1 MLIIKKTP
9 YELWKGKKPN
19 ISYFHIFGS
28 ECFIL
33 NTNDKLSKFDP
44 KSNPVFLGYSSVPK
58 AYRVYNKRTQ
68 VVEET
73 IHITFKEMKKDM
85 DQNIHDIEEDI
96 ENLSLNNDF
105 RNQQSLQIAT
115 RENIE
120 DMATNF
126 GPSYPQHIS
135 DDILEDSEGS
145 PTKKRCIGVRDLR
158 VVPQNQIIGEPSQGI
173 RTKSSFRVES
183 YIALI
188 SKIQSK
194 CIDEDLQDQSW
205 IEAIQEELN

>member
-1 MLIIKKTP
+1 M
-9 YELWKGKKPN
+9 
-19 ISYFHIFGS
+19 
-28 ECFIL
+28 
-33 NTNDKLSKFDP
+33 
-44 KSNPVFLGYSSVPK
+44 
-58 AYRVYNKRTQ
+58 
-68 VVEET
+68 EEV

-115 RENIE
+115 RENNE

-126 GPSYPQHIS
+126 GPSYPQHVS

-194 CIDEDLQDQSW
+194 CIDEALQDQSW